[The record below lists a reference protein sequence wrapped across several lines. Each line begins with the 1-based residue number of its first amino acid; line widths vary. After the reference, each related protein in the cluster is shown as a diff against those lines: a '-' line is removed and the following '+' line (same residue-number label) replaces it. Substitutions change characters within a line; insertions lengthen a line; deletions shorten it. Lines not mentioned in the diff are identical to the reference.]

1 MVCYATEHKMNIEQ
15 WKEKEME
22 AKFKTEGRKNLYKK
36 VLIEVAAQHPLVDGK
51 FPGEEYAKR
60 LGIAYGLMNEDV
72 YIYLPGSLHIP
83 DKITLSEAGR
93 ECLLKLGISEKRIIT
108 TDDEVYNSTDEC
120 KVAFRILIEND
131 FAEIICVCSPA
142 QLMRKVLSYISFGV
156 YPSFRIASCD
166 ELFHSYVEEAT
177 RNIPIL
183 LHGDKELEREKKGY
197 VKSVNQK
204 IYKV

>member
-1 MVCYATEHKMNIEQ
+1 MNIDQ

-22 AKFKTEGRKNLYKK
+22 AKCKSKGRKNLYKK
-36 VLIEVAAQHPLVDGK
+36 VLIEVAAQHPLKEGK

-60 LGIAYGLMNEDV
+60 LDIACELMGKDV
-72 YIYLPGSLHIP
+72 YIYLPGSLHVP
-83 DKITLSEAGR
+83 DEISLSEAGK
-93 ECLLKLGISEKRIIT
+93 EYLLKKGVPEDKITT

-120 KVAFRILIEND
+120 KVASRILVENE
-131 FAEIICVCSPA
+131 FAELICICSPA
-142 QLMRKVLSYISFGV
+142 QLMRKALSYISFGV
-156 YPSFRIASCD
+156 YPSFKIASCD

-183 LHGDKELEREKKGY
+183 LNGGKELERERKDY

-204 IYKV
+204 FIRSSIY

>member
-1 MVCYATEHKMNIEQ
+1 MNINQ

-22 AKFKTEGRKNLYKK
+22 AKYKSKGRKNLYKK
-36 VLIEVAAQHPLVDGK
+36 ILIEVAAQHPLREGK

-60 LGIAYGLMNEDV
+60 LDIAYELMGEDI

-83 DKITLSEAGR
+83 DEMPLSEAGK
-93 ECLLKLGISEKRIIT
+93 EYLLKKGVPEDRIIT
-108 TDDEVYNSTDEC
+108 TEDEVYNSTDEC
-120 KVAFRILIEND
+120 EIASRILIENE
-131 FAEIICVCSPA
+131 FAELICICSPA
-142 QLMRKVLSYISFGV
+142 QLMRKALSYISFGI

-183 LHGDKELEREKKGY
+183 LNGGKELKREKERLCEERKP
-197 VKSVNQK
+197 K
-204 IYKV
+204 I

>member
-1 MVCYATEHKMNIEQ
+1 MNINQ

-22 AKFKTEGRKNLYKK
+22 AKYKSKGRKNLYKK
-36 VLIEVAAQHPLVDGK
+36 ILIEVAAQHPLMEGK

-60 LGIAYGLMNEDV
+60 LDIACELMGEYV

-83 DKITLSEAGR
+83 DEMPLSEAGK
-93 ECLLKLGISEKRIIT
+93 EYLLQKGVSEDRIIT
-108 TDDEVYNSTDEC
+108 TEDEVYNSTDEC
-120 KVAFRILIEND
+120 KVASRILVENE
-131 FAEIICVCSPA
+131 FAELICICSPA
-142 QLMRKVLSYISFGV
+142 QLMRKALSYISFGV

-183 LHGDKELEREKKGY
+183 LNGGEGLEREKKRLCEER
-197 VKSVNQK
+197 KLK
-204 IYKV
+204 IYET